1 MAGGAGVGSGSSAC
15 CRIYDLARA
24 SVEPRCARWWQEGHR
39 SQNARRFQVVG
50 AVSGGREGGTI
61 KGTQACCCHTHNLA
75 NNMPPTNLTRGALLF
90 FTPALAA
97 HARRS
102 ALSPRCPA
110 LLGDCRARGSIC
122 RPSRRWRKRSNRKAR
137 LDKPGPGV
145 YSEIVQRR
153 WQFPNNV
160 VWLAGLDIHS
170 IKATMM

>member
-1 MAGGAGVGSGSSAC
+1 MARGAGVGSGSSAC

-24 SVEPRCARWWQEGHR
+24 SVEPRCARLWQEEHR
-39 SQNARRFQVVG
+39 SQNARFQAVG
-50 AVSGGREGGTI
+50 AVSGDREG
-61 KGTQACCCHTHNLA
+61 GTQACCCHKQNLA

-110 LLGDCRARGSIC
+110 LLGDCRARGIC